1 MPYVQLSNL
10 DFADIK
16 TALKEYLRSQ
26 TEFTDF
32 DFEGSVWS
40 NLLDVLAYNTYYT
53 AFNTN
58 MVVNETF
65 LDSATLRDNVVALA
79 KQLGYTPKS
88 ATAPRAVLNFDV
100 SFVVP
105 QSAPNEIVLKRGTG
119 FSSTFDSD
127 VYNFVAVEDIKTPV
141 INGVASFENVDLYE
155 GNYVVDL
162 YTVNS
167 SRNNRFVIR
176 NPSAD
181 ISTLSVR
188 IFPSAQSTV
197 GEVYARASSI
207 LDIDGTSKVFYVE
220 EMEDEQYEVFFGDGV
235 LGRQLEAG
243 NQVEIAYLSTNGP
256 ASNGARTF
264 TFNGVLEDPQGDT
277 NYNYDI
283 VYSSSSDLVE
293 SASGG
298 AEIES
303 IKKIKFN
310 APKFYGTQNRAV
322 TAQDYAAIVRE
333 IYPAIAD
340 IITFGGEEDDPPEYG
355 KVKIVVKP
363 STAPRLSSTTKKEIV
378 EGLKPYMVASITPEV
393 IDASVLYVELN
404 SSVYYNRSVTN
415 QTPNQ
420 IKSKI
425 LSGLEEYILSSD
437 TEKFNGKF
445 RYSKFVGVIDDADR
459 SINSNLTT
467 VKMRKD
473 FYPAIN
479 SKFFYEIC
487 YQNAFDATCEDDI
500 IVQSTGFK
508 ISEYPLYTVYLED
521 RSGKMV
527 LYRIDSISGEKI
539 VLNDEVG
546 TVDYTK
552 GEIRL
557 YDLTIIEG
565 SFFDNRIEIR
575 AIPLSNDI
583 RATREV
589 YLDVDIPKSSFTIY
603 KE

>member
-10 DFADIK
+10 DFSDIK
-16 TALKEYLRSQ
+16 IALKEYLRSQ
-26 TEFTDF
+26 AEFTDF

-79 KQLGYTPKS
+79 KQLGYSPKS
-88 ATAPRAVLNFDV
+88 ATAPKAVLNFRVD
-100 SFVVP
+100 F
-105 QSAPNEIVLKRGTG
+105 PNAGPSEIILRRGTG
-119 FSSTFDSD
+119 FTATYDTDIF
-127 VYNFVAVEDIKTPV
+127 NFVAVEDIKTPV
-141 INGVASFENVDLYE
+141 INNIATFTEIPIYE
-155 GNYVVDL
+155 GNFVTDT
-162 YTVNS
+162 YTVNANRS
-167 SRNNRFVIR
+167 NRFIIK

-181 ISTLSVR
+181 LSTLRVR
-188 IFPSAQSTV
+188 VFPSQQSTV
-197 GEVYARASSI
+197 GEVYARAQSI
-207 LDIDGTSKVFYVE
+207 LDINGSSKVYYAE
-220 EMEDEQYEVFFGDGV
+220 EIEDEQYEIFFGDGV
-235 LGRQLEAG
+235 LGRSLEAG
-243 NQVEIAYLSTNGP
+243 NFVEITYLSTNGP
-256 ASNGARTF
+256 ESNGARTF
-264 TFNGVLEDPQGDT
+264 TFNGILEDPQGNS
-277 NYNYDI
+277 NYNYNI
-283 VYSSSSDLVE
+283 LYSGATDLVE
-293 SASGG
+293 LAGG
-298 AEIES
+298 GSEIES
-303 IKKIKFN
+303 IRKIKFN

-322 TAQDYAAIVRE
+322 TAADYAAIVRE

-363 STAPRLSSTTKKEIV
+363 SSGNILSSRTKQDIV
-378 EGLKPYMVASITPEV
+378 EALKPYMVASITPNI
-393 IDASVLYVELN
+393 IDASVLYVELT
-404 SSVYYNRSVTN
+404 SKVYYDKIKTN
-415 QTPNQ
+415 QTRDE
-420 IKSKI
+420 IRSKI
-425 LSGLEEYILSSD
+425 ISGLESYIASSD

-487 YQNAFDATCEDDI
+487 FQNPFDDTCDDDV

-508 ISEYPLYTVYLED
+508 ISEYPLFTVYLED
-521 RSGKMV
+521 RFGKIV
-527 LYRIDSISGEKI
+527 LYRIDSITGEKI
-539 VLNDEVG
+539 VLNDSVG
-546 TVDYTK
+546 TVDYKK

-557 YDLTIIEG
+557 FDLTIIQG

-575 AIPLSNDI
+575 TIPLNNDI
-583 RATREV
+583 VATREV

-603 KE
+603 TE

>member
-1 MPYVQLSNL
+1 MPYFQLSNL
-10 DFADIK
+10 DFSEIK
-16 TALKEYLRSQ
+16 IALKEYLRSQ
-26 TEFTDF
+26 SDFTDF

-65 LDSATLRDNVVALA
+65 LGSATLRDNVVALA

-88 ATAPRAVLNFDV
+88 AIAPKAVLNFDV
-100 SFVVP
+100 VFP
-105 QSAPNEIVLKRGTG
+105 NNAPNEIILKRGTG
-119 FSSTFDSD
+119 FNATYDND
-127 VYNFVAVEDIKTPV
+127 VYNFVAVEDIKASV
-141 INGVASFENVDLYE
+141 VNGTAQFIEVPIYE
-155 GNYVVDL
+155 GNFITDT
-162 YTVNS
+162 YTVNATS
-167 SRNNRFVIR
+167 STRFVIK

-181 ISTLSVR
+181 LSTLRVR

-197 GEVYARASSI
+197 GEVYARAESI
-207 LDIDGTSKVFYVE
+207 LDIDGSSNVYYVE
-220 EMEDEQYEVFFGDGV
+220 EIEDEQYEIFFGDGI
-235 LGRQLEAG
+235 LGRKLESG
-243 NQVEIAYLSTNGP
+243 NLVEITYLSTNGP
-256 ASNGARTF
+256 DANGSKAF
-264 TFNGVLEDPQGDT
+264 TFNGVLEDPQGSS
-277 NYNYDI
+277 NYNYSI
-283 VYSSSSDLVE
+283 SYSAAADLVE
-293 SASGG
+293 AASGG
-298 AEIES
+298 TEIES
-303 IKKIKFN
+303 VKKIKFN

-322 TAQDYAAIVRE
+322 TAADYAAIVRE

-363 STAPRLSSTTKKEIV
+363 STAPRLSSVTKKQII
-378 EGLKPYMVASITPEV
+378 EGLKPYMVASITPDV
-393 IDASVLYVELN
+393 IDASVLYVEMN
-404 SSVYYNRSVTN
+404 SSIYYSKSKTN
-415 QTPNQ
+415 QTKDQ
-420 IKSKI
+420 IKSKVI
-425 LSGLEEYILSSD
+425 ASLENYIQGSD

-445 RYSKFVGVIDDADR
+445 RFSKFVGVIDDADR

-487 YQNAFDATCEDDI
+487 FQNEFKNTCDEDV

-508 ISEYPLYTVYLED
+508 VSEYPLYTVYLED
-521 RSGKMV
+521 RFGKIV
-527 LYRIDSISGEKI
+527 LYRIDSITGEKI
-539 VLNDEVG
+539 VLNDSVG

-575 AIPLSNDI
+575 TVPLSNDI

-603 KE
+603 TE

>member
-26 TEFTDF
+26 GEFTDF

-88 ATAPRAVLNFDV
+88 ATSPRATLNFRAV
-100 SFVVP
+100 FP
-105 QSAPNEIVLKRGTG
+105 NNAPNEIVLRRGSG
-119 FSSTFDSD
+119 FNSTYDTNI
-127 VYNFVAVEDIKTPV
+127 YNFVAIEDIKVPV
-141 INGVASFENVDLYE
+141 VGGTASFEGVDIYE
-155 GNYVVDL
+155 GNFITDL
-162 YTVNS
+162 YTVNATRS
-167 SRNNRFVIR
+167 TRFVIK

-181 ISTLSVR
+181 VSSLRVR
-188 IFPSAQSTV
+188 VFPSAQSTV
-197 GEVYARASSI
+197 GEVYARADSI
-207 LDIDGTSKVFYVE
+207 LDITGESNVFYVE
-220 EMEDEQYEVFFGDGV
+220 EIEDEQYEVFFGDGI
-235 LGRQLEAG
+235 LGRQLESG
-243 NQVEIAYLSTNGP
+243 NQVEITYLSTNGP
-256 ASNGARTF
+256 AANGAKTF
-264 TFNGVLEDPQGDT
+264 TFNGVLEDPQGNS

-283 VYSSSSDLVE
+283 QYTAASDLIE
-293 SASGG
+293 AASGG
-298 AEIES
+298 SEIES
-303 IKKIKFN
+303 VKKIKFN

-322 TAQDYAAIVRE
+322 TAADYAAIVRE

-363 STAPRLSSTTKKEIV
+363 SSASRLSSVTKKQIV
-378 EGLKPYMVASITPEV
+378 DGLKPFMVASITPDV
-393 IDASVLYVELN
+393 IDASVLYVELT
-404 SSVYYNRSVTN
+404 SKIYYSKVKTN
-415 QTPNQ
+415 QTVDE
-420 IKSKI
+420 IRSKVI
-425 LSGLEEYILSSD
+425 SGLEQYIVSSD

-487 YQNAFDATCEDDI
+487 FQNAFDNTCEDDI

-508 ISEYPLYTVYLED
+508 VSEYPLYTVFLED
-521 RSGKMV
+521 RFGKMI
-527 LYRIDSISGEKI
+527 LYRVDSTTGEKI
-539 VLNDEVG
+539 VLNDSVG

-557 YDLTIIEG
+557 FDLTIIEG
-565 SFFDNRIEIR
+565 SFFDNKIEIR
-575 AIPLSNDI
+575 TIPLSNDI

-603 KE
+603 TE